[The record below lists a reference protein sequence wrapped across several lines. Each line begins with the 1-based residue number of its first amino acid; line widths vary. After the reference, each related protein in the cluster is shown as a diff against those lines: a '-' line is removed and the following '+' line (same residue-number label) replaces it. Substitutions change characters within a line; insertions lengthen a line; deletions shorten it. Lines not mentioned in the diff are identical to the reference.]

1 MNINK
6 SIPFIWFFSVV
17 RNILYKNGKI
27 RRDYV
32 INFLAIGQKLFF
44 DIFCSFLLN
53 KKVFYFSTKVRF
65 QIFDSK
71 ILSSVKNKNLY
82 KFLIF

>member
-44 DIFCSFLLN
+44 DIFRFLLN
-53 KKVFYFSTKVRF
+53 KKVSFYFSTKIKF
-65 QIFDSK
+65 QQYYRAWKIRIF
-71 ILSSVKNKNLY
+71 IN
-82 KFLIF
+82 F